1 MYWELTPEEQK
12 WLHLVFEFLILS
24 KTELKHGL
32 SFLTLEIRLVF
43 QSKFK
48 LVPWKFPKGTNVFP
62 VVPI

>member
-12 WLHLVFEFLILS
+12 WLYLVFEFLILS

-48 LVPWKFPKGTNVFP
+48 LVP
-62 VVPI
+62 